1 MREGQPL
8 RDKLKSGATCLGTFT
23 TSNDPCLTELLC
35 GSGFDFLV
43 IDAEHGALNIESVQA
58 GIMATMAS
66 DTVPIVRVPNSD
78 EAFIKSVLDA
88 GAGGVLVPQVR
99 GVDEARRAVAACLY
113 PPDGFRGF
121 GPRRP
126 ANYERNYAEVSATAN
141 EHIVVWVQI
150 ENMNAVREI
159 DDIVRIPHLAGVLIG
174 PNDLAASLELIFQ
187 KDHPSVLEAIET
199 VKVAAQSAGLPVG
212 MAGLSDPE
220 SAINWIQ
227 AGFQFATLGNLNGL
241 LMRASRDFV
250 NSVRAGIV

>member
-23 TSNDPCLTELLC
+23 TSSDPCLTELLC

-58 GIMATMAS
+58 NIMATMAS
-66 DTVPIVRVPNSD
+66 DTVPIIRVPNSD
-78 EAFIKSVLDA
+78 EAFIKCVLDA

-99 GVDEARRAVAACLY
+99 DAEDARRAVAACLY
-113 PPDGFRGF
+113 PPEGIRGF

-141 EHIVVWVQI
+141 DHIVVWAQI
-150 ENMNAVREI
+150 ENTGAVDEI
-159 DDIVRIPHLAGVLIG
+159 EEIVRIPHLAGVLIG
-174 PNDLAASLELIFQ
+174 PNDLAAALGLIFQ
-187 KDHPSVLEAIET
+187 KDHPRVLEAIDT
-199 VKVAAQSAGLPVG
+199 IKAAAQAAGLPVG

-220 SAINWIQ
+220 SAVKWLR
-227 AGFQFATLGNLNGL
+227 AGFQFATLGNINGL
-241 LMRASRDFV
+241 LMRASRGFV
-250 NSVRAGIV
+250 DSVKQGIA